1 MPWTF
6 YNSSGEALTSFGPV
20 ALTDLDIDGGTDV
33 GEAIVDA
40 DLFIIDNGAGGTNVK
55 TAASRL
61 KTYIGTEASK
71 ANMEAEATGALYVPP
86 DLVKDSPGVAKGW
99 VRVNA
104 DGTIFGS
111 GVDYNVASIT
121 DVSTGRRVVV
131 WDTAF
136 ADTNY
141 VCLGNQFFDNG
152 NGGTLDWD
160 SAGMAVGSITVR
172 IRTSDAT
179 YSVVDMASCHAGFG
193 DH

>member
-6 YNSSGEALTSFGPV
+6 YNSNGQRLSTATTLI
-20 ALTDLDIDGGTDV
+20 DNLDIDGATDI
-33 GEAIVDA
+33 GAAIADA
-40 DLFIIDNGAGGTNVK
+40 ALFIIDDGAGGTNRK
-55 TAASRL
+55 TEASRL

-99 VRVNA
+99 VRINA

-121 DVSTGRRVVV
+121 DHSTGRRVVV
-131 WDTAF
+131 WDTDF

-160 SAGMAVGSITVR
+160 SAGMATGSITVR